1 MLISNNP
8 CEAGEDCVVQEINL
22 YDLLK
27 YYARN
32 WLIILS
38 ALFVGAAIGLIYT
51 NFIQTALYK
60 SDATMLVVGAR
71 TSQDATI
78 NNNYTELFKSRRVLE
93 TVIDNQ
99 GYKGDYDQLLARTTA
114 TNDKN
119 TDIIKVSI
127 ADPDPKKSEQ
137 LLSASLEV
145 FKKEAST
152 LYDSNNIKTVDPASL
167 PSSSYNVNLLLQVG
181 LSMAATALLVI
192 IALFFVYD
200 YRMSNPAPAQAAKP
214 KKAAKATTTK
224 STSKTTK
231 KPAKKASVTAK
242 KSANSTQRTSVLR
255 RFGSLL
261 TGTVVPP
268 QQTPATKK
276 TK

>member
-1 MLISNNP
+1 M
-8 CEAGEDCVVQEINL
+8 QEINL

-32 WLIILS
+32 WLLLLS
-38 ALFVGAAIGLIYT
+38 AVFVGAIIGLTYT
-51 NFIQTALYK
+51 NFIQTPLYK

-93 TVIDNQ
+93 TVIEQQ
-99 GYKGDYDQLLARTTA
+99 GYTGNYEQLLTRTTA

-127 ADPDPKKSEQ
+127 ADTDPKKSEQ
-137 LLSASLEV
+137 LLSASLEI
-145 FKKEAST
+145 FKKEASS
-152 LYDSNNIKTVDPASL
+152 LYNSSNIKTVDAASTPAQ
-167 PSSSYNVNLLLQVG
+167 SYNVNLLLQTSLAV
-181 LSMAATALLVI
+181 AATFFLVV

-200 YRMSNPAPAQAAKP
+200 YRMSNPIKTQPAKS
-214 KKAAKATTTK
+214 KKTVKATSTK
-224 STSKTTK
+224 TRTAK
-231 KPAKKASVTAK
+231 KPAKKPATAK
-242 KSANSTQRTSVLR
+242 AKVTQPQSVFR
-255 RFGSLL
+255 RLGTLL
-261 TGTVVPP
+261 TGAIVPTP
-268 QQTPATKK
+268 SQTPATKK

>member
-1 MLISNNP
+1 M
-8 CEAGEDCVVQEINL
+8 QEINL

-32 WLIILS
+32 WLLLLS
-38 ALFVGAAIGLIYT
+38 AVFIGAIIGLVYT
-51 NFIQTALYK
+51 NFIQTPLYK

-93 TVIDNQ
+93 TVIEQQ
-99 GYKGDYDQLLARTTA
+99 GYKGDYEQLLSRTTA

-127 ADPDPKKSEQ
+127 SDTEPKKSEQ

-200 YRMSNPAPAQAAKP
+200 YRMSNPVPAQAAKP
-214 KKAAKATTTK
+214 KKAAKAATTK

-231 KPAKKASVTAK
+231 KLAKKATTAK
-242 KSANSTQRTSVLR
+242 KSANSMQRASALR
-255 RFGSLL
+255 RFASLL

>member
-1 MLISNNP
+1 M
-8 CEAGEDCVVQEINL
+8 QEINL
-22 YDLLK
+22 YDLLR

-32 WLIILS
+32 WLLLLS
-38 ALFVGAAIGLIYT
+38 AVFVGAIIGLTYT
-51 NFIQTALYK
+51 NFIQTPLYK

-93 TVIDNQ
+93 TVIEQQ
-99 GYKGDYDQLLARTTA
+99 GYKGDYEQLLSRTTA

-127 ADPDPKKSEQ
+127 SDTEPKKSEQ

-152 LYDSNNIKTVDPASL
+152 LYDSNNIKTVDVASL
-167 PSSSYNVNLLLQVG
+167 PGQSYNVNVLLQTSLAV
-181 LSMAATALLVI
+181 AATFFLAV

-200 YRMSNPAPAQAAKP
+200 YRMSNPVKAQPAKS
-214 KKAAKATTTK
+214 KKTTKAANTQA
-224 STSKTTK
+224 KTTK
-231 KPAKKASVTAK
+231 KSAKKPTTAK
-242 KSANSTQRTSVLR
+242 AAKTAQPQSVFR
-255 RFGSLL
+255 RLGTLL
-261 TGTVVPP
+261 TGAIVPAP
-268 QQTPATKK
+268 SQTPVTKK